1 MRAMGKGSVSSFLTG
16 LLTLGWYTVS
26 GALVLTTLLV
36 VLSPFIDIPGWTM
49 NVSAVPPSADVTI
62 PAASPG
68 RGVSISAVPPGVDI
82 DHTPSVV
89 DAPGLMMSIP
99 VSFSVDRSAHRVT
112 APSLSVESAQI
123 QNGQGS
129 LRFPV
134 RRDAFFLGNAIVL
147 IVLLAVVL
155 LVIGQL
161 RAVFRTLQAGQPF
174 VPANATRIRWIAY
187 AVIVSEIA
195 RSAIVF
201 FENYYAMTHFA
212 AEGLRFHARPEVNGL
227 VIVSG
232 LIILVLAEVFRVGT
246 RLDEDQ
252 SLTV

>member
-1 MRAMGKGSVSSFLTG
+1 MKAMGRGSVSSFLTG
-16 LLTLGWYTVS
+16 LLTFGWYAVS
-26 GALVLTTLLV
+26 GALVLTTVLV
-36 VLSPFIDIPGWTM
+36 LISPFIDFPGWTM

-62 PAASPG
+62 PGASPG

-82 DHTPSVV
+82 DHTSSVV
-89 DAPGLMMSIP
+89 DASGLMMTIP
-99 VSFSVDRSAHRVT
+99 VSFSVDSSAHRVT
-112 APSLSVESAQI
+112 APSLRVEVAQI
-123 QNGQGS
+123 QDVRGT

-134 RRDAFFLGNAIVL
+134 RRGAFFLGNAIFL

-174 VPANATRIRWIAY
+174 VPANAARIRWIAC
-187 AVIVSEIA
+187 AVIASEIA
-195 RSAIVF
+195 RAAIVF

-227 VIVSG
+227 AIVGG
-232 LIILVLAEVFRVGT
+232 LIILVLAEVFRIGT